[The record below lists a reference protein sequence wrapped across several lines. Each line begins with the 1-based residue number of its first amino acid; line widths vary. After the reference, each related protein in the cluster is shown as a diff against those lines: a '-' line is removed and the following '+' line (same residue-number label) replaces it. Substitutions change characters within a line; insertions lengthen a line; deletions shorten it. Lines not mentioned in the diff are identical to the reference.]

1 MDRLAMLRKM
11 VADKPDQ
18 PFAAYGLAMEL
29 VKLDKMGEASSVFA
43 DLVTGHP
50 SYVASYLMYG
60 NLLAKQG
67 DRTQA
72 IAIYDQGIVVA
83 RTAGDA
89 HTEGEL
95 ESAKAELT

>member
-1 MDRLAMLRKM
+1 MLRKM

-29 VKLDKMGEASSVFA
+29 VKAEQLGEAGEVFA
-43 DLVTGHP
+43 GLVSNHP
-50 SYVASYLMYG
+50 SYVATYLMYG

-67 DRTQA
+67 EPQQA
-72 IAIYDQGIVVA
+72 GSIYDRGIEVA
-83 RTAGDA
+83 RSAGDG

-95 ESAKAELT
+95 EAAKAELP